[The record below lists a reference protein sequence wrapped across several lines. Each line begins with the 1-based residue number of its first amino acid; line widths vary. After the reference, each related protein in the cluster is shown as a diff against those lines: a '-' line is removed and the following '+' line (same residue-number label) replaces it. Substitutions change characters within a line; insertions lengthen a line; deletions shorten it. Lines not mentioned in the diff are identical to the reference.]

1 MHCAL
6 LSVVLS
12 LSVLLNTHAA
22 AQDASYT
29 FTTIDVPGSIST
41 VTTGINDRG
50 QIVGR
55 FRDAAG
61 GPHGLL
67 IDGAKLT
74 IIDVPGIRETTEAN
88 AINNLGQIVGI
99 FRDARKALHSFL
111 KDRDTFTTIDVP
123 NATFTFATGIND
135 RGDIVGFFDDAT
147 GTDGFLMYGR
157 RRHVHDHRCPQRRV
171 DPSLWDQ

>member
-1 MHCAL
+1 MHRSL
-6 LSVVLS
+6 LSAVLS
-12 LSVLLNTHAA
+12 LSVLLSPLVA

-67 IDGAKLT
+67 IDGTTLT
-74 IIDVPGIRETTEAN
+74 IIDVPGITETTGPMGSTIA
-88 AINNLGQIVGI
+88 
-99 FRDARKALHSFL
+99 ARSWEFSVMPQGHSIAF
-111 KDRDTFTTIDVP
+111 
-123 NATFTFATGIND
+123 
-135 RGDIVGFFDDAT
+135 
-147 GTDGFLMYGR
+147 
-157 RRHVHDHRCPQRRV
+157 
-171 DPSLWDQ
+171 